1 MKKLFLMMAL
11 ALLSA
16 SMISCSDN
24 DLVVQTEE
32 VEEIETTPI
41 DSLKVK
47 VVQNSYVYPYNYSRT
62 GAALINRM
70 IFQATTFDAS
80 VTIAVL
86 NDGNVPMLS
95 RNDYKNIASLVARGG
110 SLVYCDATRD
120 GVDAFLRNLKTV
132 GLEMFEQDE
141 LHPNEVGYHACRYIL
156 NLKEDA
162 SGKYLPPFVDNDDTN
177 GILCDIIAFRG
188 NKQSVVA
195 DLAERR
201 TVTTSVTEDTDPT
214 DTDPNTEEVSSMPSV
229 YMYGLHADKV
239 AEWLNSITNDD
250 QQGLQEAKRMF
261 MAGTNENETD
271 IDKISK
277 AQEVQYSFTASHGYK
292 HAPVTVTYYIW
303 AVHDDQGADYYL
315 IHQELSV
322 ENSKLKCGP
331 VKETSWNHN
340 VKEYFED
347 VPSKNPDVF
356 WAYMTRVIAQV
367 NFSDDNVELS
377 SVSPSNNISEQTTY
391 KEGIQWSLN
400 TSFVATTNPH
410 LEFGG
415 GVKMNK
421 EWTHNIPD
429 LAVTYQRNKNKPK
442 WVYAATTLPRQITKG
457 GYIAHES
464 PKDIMKTDCEFGHSW
479 IWKIKDAN
487 TTYSFNTDI
496 QVDLQALW
504 MDHSGTRVKKG
515 YKTVFNNNT
524 TTITL
529 LPPPRYQQEW
539 LMRMSPVNK
548 AAFESLEKTF
558 ANYWVENFSLYT
570 VEQNDRK
577 AIDNWIKDLKVI
589 IENNPQSIKDAGLGT
604 FTLTWKLLKEPNDYT
619 SYTYTPAE

>member
-1 MKKLFLMMAL
+1 MNKQVLVMAI

-16 SMISCSDN
+16 IMLSCSD
-24 DLVVQTEE
+24 DYVAQQTE
-32 VEEIETTPI
+32 VIEETEAPPI

-47 VVQNSYVYPYNYSRT
+47 IVQPAYVFSYNYSRT

-70 IFQATTFDAS
+70 VFQATTFDSS
-80 VTIAVL
+80 VSTVVL

-95 RNDYKNIASLVARGG
+95 RNDYKDIASLVARGG

-132 GLEMFEQDE
+132 GLEMFDKDE

-156 NLKEDA
+156 NIKEDA
-162 SGKYLPPFVDNDDTN
+162 KGKYLPPFVDNDDTD
-177 GILCDIIAFRG
+177 GIICDIIAFRG

-195 DLAERR
+195 DLGERR
-201 TVTTSVTEDTDPT
+201 TVTTSVTEDADPT
-214 DTDPNTEEVSSMPSV
+214 DADNCREEVSSQPSD
-229 YMYGLHADKV
+229 YIYGLHADKV
-239 AEWLNSITNDD
+239 AEWLNNTSDND
-250 QQGLQEAKRMF
+250 QQGLQEAKLMF
-261 MAGTNENETD
+261 MAGINENETD

-277 AQEVQYSFTASHGYK
+277 AQEVQYSFTASLGYK
-292 HAPVTVTYYIW
+292 HAPVTVTYYVW

-340 VKEYFED
+340 VKQYFED
-347 VPSKNPDVF
+347 VPSKNPYVF
-356 WAYMTRVIAQV
+356 WAYMTRVIAQL
-367 NFSDDNVELS
+367 NFSDDDVELS

-415 GVKMNK
+415 GVKMDK

-429 LAVTYQRNKNKPK
+429 LALTYQRNKNKPK
-442 WVYAATTLPRQITKG
+442 WVYAATTLPRKIMRG
-457 GYIAHES
+457 GYDAHES

-504 MDHSGTRVKKG
+504 LDGHKGKHG

-619 SYTYTPAE
+619 SYTYTPTE